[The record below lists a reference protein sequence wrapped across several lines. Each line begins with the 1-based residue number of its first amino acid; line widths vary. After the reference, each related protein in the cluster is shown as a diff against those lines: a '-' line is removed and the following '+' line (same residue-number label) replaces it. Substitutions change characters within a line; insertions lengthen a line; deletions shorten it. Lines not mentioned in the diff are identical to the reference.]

1 MAMLDTDS
9 SHRSDTSN
17 LGDEPRT
24 PARFRIH
31 PGLHVVRAP
40 APSAIVARS
49 AVMRDLVDLSQRVA
63 RVDSTVLVSG
73 ESGSGK
79 ERIARLLHNES
90 SRAEGPF
97 IAFNCGALTET
108 LLEAE
113 LFGHARGAFTGASEG
128 RLGLFEAAHGG
139 TLFLDEVGEVS
150 PSMQV
155 KLLRVL
161 QEREIRRVG
170 ENRSRKV
177 DVRIVSAT
185 NRDLVKAVAEGHF
198 RQDLFYRL
206 KVVEL
211 RVPSLRERAE
221 DILPL
226 AEEILASVALRMG
239 RKVEGISAAAAA
251 KLCSYA
257 WPGNIR
263 ELENTMER
271 AVAIGRT
278 FQVEA
283 ADLAEEVCRQQPIPR
298 ERITGG
304 VRPLDQIEREYIVAA
319 LEWNN
324 GNQTHTAEQLQIGSA
339 TLYRKLKSY
348 GMIARS
354 RSLRSGYP
362 IKESATV
369 SLPRDNEGVLGE

>member
-1 MAMLDTDS
+1 MAMLDTDY

-17 LGDEPRT
+17 LGDEL
-24 PARFRIH
+24 ARCRLH
-31 PGLHVVRAP
+31 PTLEVVRTP

-49 AVMRDLVDLSQRVA
+49 AVMRKLVELSQRVA
-63 RVDSTVLVSG
+63 RVDSTVLVAG

-90 SRAEGPF
+90 SRAKGPF
-97 IAFNCGALTET
+97 IAFNCGALAET

-113 LFGHARGAFTGASEG
+113 LFGHARGAFTGAGEG

-185 NRDLVKAVAEGHF
+185 NRDLVKAVADGHF

-211 RVPSLRERAE
+211 RVPSLREREE

-278 FQVEA
+278 LHVEV
-283 ADLAEEVCRQQPIPR
+283 ADLAEEVCRQQPLPSA
-298 ERITGG
+298 RITGR
-304 VRPLDQIEREYIVAA
+304 VRPLDHIEREYIVAA

-324 GNQTHTAEQLQIGSA
+324 GNQSHTAEQLQIGSA

-348 GMIARS
+348 GMIGLS
-354 RSLRSGYP
+354 RGLRSGYP
-362 IKESATV
+362 IKESATC
-369 SLPRDNEGVLGE
+369 SLSQDNEQVLGG